1 MKKIV
6 LSFLSLVLI
15 STLVL
20 AQSMTDSGKQPA
32 TNAAKK
38 ERTAKPKKEMTPST
52 DDEISKC
59 ITNKFSN
66 SEKLKTQG
74 FSASVKDGEATLT
87 GQAQNAGSKGAAT
100 RIAQSCG
107 AKSVKNNITAPPIP
121 RPKKSGDQKSEQAT
135 RN

>member
-1 MKKIV
+1 MKQIV
-6 LSFLSLVLI
+6 LSFLSLVL
-15 STLVL
+15 SSMLVF
-20 AQSMTDSGKQPA
+20 AQSTADGSKRPA
-32 TNAAKK
+32 ADPAKK
-38 ERTAKPKKEMTPST
+38 ERAAKPKKEMTPST

-59 ITNKFSN
+59 ITDKFSN

-107 AKSVKNNITAPPIP
+107 ARSVKNNITAPPIP
-121 RPKKSGDQKSEQAT
+121 KPKKSGDQRSEHAMK
-135 RN
+135 N